1 MDARSK
7 QSRRQAL
14 RDAADAG
21 RRPARPGARDHLHSS
36 CGLRLQ
42 VRDFAAPAAVRR
54 PDLRFTV
61 DTPADLAYM
70 RRVLGRRAPTRDR
83 AIPLRHLITA
93 ADDLSRGEEVA

>member
-1 MDARSK
+1 MTTYI
-7 QSRRQAL
+7 RR
-14 RDAADAG
+14 AG
-21 RRPARPGARDHLHSS
+21 SGFKSVIS
-36 CGLRLQ
+36 M
-42 VRDFAAPAAVRR
+42 APASVRR

-70 RRVLGRRAPTRDR
+70 RRVLGQAGADTDR